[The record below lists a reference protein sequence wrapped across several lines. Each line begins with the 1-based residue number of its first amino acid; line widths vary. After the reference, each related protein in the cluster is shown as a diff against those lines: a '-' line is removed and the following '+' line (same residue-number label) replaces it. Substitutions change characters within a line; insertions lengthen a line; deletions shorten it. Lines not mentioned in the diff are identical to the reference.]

1 MQPKDE
7 KSISKIARSIL
18 AIVLWAGTAAG
29 GFWLIP
35 AVLDLVTRIYARFW
49 GDADLYGAAYWG
61 AVALRNV
68 LVLPLACL
76 YLIMVIGGAEY
87 HSRHFNETRS
97 WLLFTRTIAVE
108 VSLFIL
114 MLML

>member
-1 MQPKDE
+1 MQSIDK
-7 KSISKIARSIL
+7 KSIAKIARSIL

-35 AVLDLVTRIYARFW
+35 TVLDLVTRSYARFG
-49 GDADLYGAAYWG
+49 GDANLYGAAYWG
-61 AVALRNV
+61 AVGLRNV

-87 HSRHFNETRS
+87 HSRHFNETGS
-97 WLLFTRTIAVE
+97 WRLFTRTIAVE

-114 MLML
+114 SLIL